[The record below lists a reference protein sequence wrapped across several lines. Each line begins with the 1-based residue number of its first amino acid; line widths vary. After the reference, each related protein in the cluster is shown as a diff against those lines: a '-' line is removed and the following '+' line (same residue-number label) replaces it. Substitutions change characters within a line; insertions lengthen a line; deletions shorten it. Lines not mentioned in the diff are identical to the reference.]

1 MNEIVCGT
9 MDSAVIVC
17 LLLLEERCTHS
28 ISYIN
33 NVAIIITGM
42 KHYIAT
48 DLSILYTSC
57 WIIRSNLN
65 RSMWICLG
73 KIMILWGSLPAQ
85 PVEYHIIFAYTEQLC
100 LPPGHQIIVAAK
112 YDRLLS
118 PEVENK
124 SICPHRLMQYIWNAY
139 RNQIGILTVLHKILL
154 LEF

>member
-28 ISYIN
+28 IPYIN

-48 DLSILYTSC
+48 DPCILYTSC

-73 KIMILWGSLPAQ
+73 KIMILLRALPAQ
-85 PVEYHIIFAYTEQLC
+85 PGECHIISAYTEQLY
-100 LPPGHQIIVAAK
+100 LSPGHIIIVAANK
-112 YDRLLS
+112 YDPLLS
-118 PEVENK
+118 PEVENNYVHI
-124 SICPHRLMQYIWNAY
+124 SLWN
-139 RNQIGILTVLHKILL
+139 ISEMHTGPK
-154 LEF
+154 